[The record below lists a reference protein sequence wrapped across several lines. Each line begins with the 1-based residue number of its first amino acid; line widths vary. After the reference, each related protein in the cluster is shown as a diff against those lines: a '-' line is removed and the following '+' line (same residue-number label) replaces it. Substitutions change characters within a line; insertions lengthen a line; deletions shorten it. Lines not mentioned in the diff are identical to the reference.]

1 MHELRGRLS
10 LLDPTA
16 GDALKVIE
24 YFDRLVASQVSIE
37 TLVRGAATLAHVNA
51 GYNSPTRLFRFLAG
65 GLQGPETDSTGPWT
79 LANAGYRAL
88 RVGPGCR

>member
-37 TLVRGAATLAHVNA
+37 TLVRGAAT
-51 GYNSPTRLFRFLAG
+51 GPPPGSWTR
-65 GLQGPETDSTGPWT
+65 GLIT
-79 LANAGYRAL
+79 LRLTA
-88 RVGPGCR
+88 